1 LEVVK
6 TKARTG
12 KVWEYVDPSL
22 TADKVLKLIEPK
34 IPKPS
39 DIKEGAMSPVD
50 LTDDELKK
58 LQQLQSAVRP
68 EFREFELK
76 REGIV

>member
-1 LEVVK
+1 MVK
-6 TKARTG
+6 TKARAG
-12 KVWEYVDPSL
+12 KVWEYVDSSL

-34 IPKPS
+34 ISKPS
-39 DIKEGAMSPVD
+39 DMREGAMSPVD

-58 LQQLQSAVRP
+58 LQQLQCAVRP
-68 EFREFELK
+68 EFRELELK